1 MSLFAKPES
10 DGYTYLHASSVKQN
24 EAVTILAFK
33 IKSTD
38 PDFPLRN
45 KDLKSLC
52 VRDVL
57 KEEQHQNLTIVLK
70 SVKKIS

>member
-1 MSLFAKPES
+1 MSLFAKPER

-38 PDFPLRN
+38 PDFP
-45 KDLKSLC
+45 
-52 VRDVL
+52 
-57 KEEQHQNLTIVLK
+57 
-70 SVKKIS
+70 